1 MKTKKRSKLRKIF
14 SKVLNVRFWLDWER
28 IKSFGGYLKESIEVL
43 VTPASTGKSED
54 FKAALH
60 QFHIGEDALLD
71 KQRALFRLSLLMLFL
86 AVLIF
91 SYTIYQL
98 TYGTYRAAVVSL
110 VVMGLALVLAF
121 RYHFWYFQI
130 RQRKLGCTFREW
142 YRALLGVK

>member
-1 MKTKKRSKLRKIF
+1 MKTKKRSKFRKIF

-28 IKSFGGYLKESIEVL
+28 IKSFGQYLKGNIEAL
-43 VTPASTGKSED
+43 VTPAASGKTED
-54 FKAALH
+54 FKVAVQH
-60 QFHIGEDALLD
+60 FHISEDALLD

-98 TYGTYRAAVVSL
+98 IYGTYRATVVSF